1 MCYTWLQT
9 GTNMATSGTST
20 FNLDFAEIAEEAFE
34 RAGLELRSG
43 YDMKTARRS
52 LNLLCADWSNLGLN
66 LWTIATASIPLVPGT
81 ATYSLPAD
89 TIDVIE
95 HVIRTNNSGQ
105 NTDINMQRISVS
117 DYAAIPTKSSQ
128 GRPLQIYV
136 NRQIQPT
143 LTVWPVPDSSTP
155 YTLVYWYLRRI
166 QDTGASAANNA
177 DIPVRFLP
185 ALISG
190 LAYHI
195 ALKRPEATDRISML
209 KQMYEEAFQIA
220 ASEDRDRAP
229 DRFIPF
235 MGYKGY

>member
-1 MCYTWLQT
+1 MT
-9 GTNMATSGTST
+9 TSGTAT
-20 FNLDFAEIAEEAFE
+20 FNLDIAEIAEEAFE

-52 LNLLCADWSNLGLN
+52 LNLLAAEWSNLGLN
-66 LWTIATASIPLVPGT
+66 LWTVATGSISLVPGT
-81 ATYSLPAD
+81 TTYNLPAD

-105 NTDINMQRISVS
+105 NTDITMQRISVS
-117 DYAAIPTKSSQ
+117 DYAAIPTKSTQ

-143 LTVWPVPDSSTP
+143 VTVWPVPDSSTT

-166 QDTGASAANNA
+166 EDTGASAANTA

-185 ALISG
+185 ALVAG
-190 LAYHI
+190 LAYYI
-195 ALKRPEATDRISML
+195 ALKNPDASDRVQML
-209 KQMYEEAFQIA
+209 KGLYEEQFQLA

-229 DRFIPF
+229 DRFLPYVGF
-235 MGYKGY
+235 GGY

>member
-1 MCYTWLQT
+1 MT
-9 GTNMATSGTST
+9 TSGTST

-52 LNLLCADWSNLGLN
+52 LNLLSAEWSNLGLN
-66 LWTIATASIPLVPGT
+66 LWTIGTGSITLVPGQG
-81 ATYSLPAD
+81 TY
-89 TIDVIE
+89 TISDGVPDDMIDMIE
-95 HVIRTNNSGQ
+95 HVIRTNTSGT
-105 NTDINMQRISVS
+105 NTDITMQRISVS
-117 DYAAIPTKSSQ
+117 DYAAIPTKSTQ

-136 NRQIQPT
+136 NRQINPT
-143 LTVWPVPDSSTP
+143 VTVWPVPDSSTT

-166 QDTGASAANNA
+166 EDTGNSAANTP

-185 ALISG
+185 ALIAG

-195 ALKRPEATDRISML
+195 ALKNPEASDRIQML
-209 KQMYEEAFQIA
+209 KSMYEEQFQLA

-229 DRFIPF
+229 DRFLPYVGF
-235 MGYKGY
+235 GGY

>member
-1 MCYTWLQT
+1 MT
-9 GTNMATSGTST
+9 TSGTSV

-34 RAGLELRSG
+34 RAGVELRSG
-43 YDMKTARRS
+43 YDMRTARRS
-52 LNLLCADWSNLGLN
+52 LNLLCAEWSNLGLN
-66 LWTIATASIPLVPGT
+66 LWTVDTGSISLVPGT
-81 ATYSLPAD
+81 ATYNLPAD

-117 DYAAIPTKSSQ
+117 DYAAIPTKSSL

-136 NRQIQPT
+136 NRQIQPN

-166 QDTGASAANNA
+166 EDTGASAANTA

-190 LAYHI
+190 LAYHV

>member
-1 MCYTWLQT
+1 MT
-9 GTNMATSGTST
+9 TSGTST

-43 YDMKTARRS
+43 YDMKSARRS
-52 LNLLCADWSNLGLN
+52 LNLLCAEWANLGLN
-66 LWTIATASIPLVPGT
+66 LWTVASGSIVLTPGQ
-81 ATYSLPAD
+81 ATYTSAD
-89 TIDVIE
+89 GVPSEMVDLIE

-105 NTDINMQRISVS
+105 NTDITMNRISVS
-117 DYAAIPTKSSQ
+117 DYANIPTKNVQ

-136 NRQIQPT
+136 NRQISPT
-143 LTVWPVPDSSTP
+143 LTVWPVPDSSTT

-166 QDTGASAANNA
+166 QDTGASAANTA
-177 DIPVRFLP
+177 DIPYRFLP

-190 LAYHI
+190 LAYYI
-195 ALKRPEATDRISML
+195 ALKNPEAADRIQML
-209 KQMYEEAFQIA
+209 KGFYEEQFQLA

-235 MGYKGY
+235 IGYGGY

>member
-1 MCYTWLQT
+1 
-9 GTNMATSGTST
+9 MATSGTSV

-43 YDMKTARRS
+43 YDMRTARRS
-52 LNLLCADWSNLGLN
+52 LNLICAEWANLGLN
-66 LWTIATASIPLVPGT
+66 LWTIGTGTITLTPGQG
-81 ATYSLPAD
+81 TYTTSDGVPAD
-89 TIDVIE
+89 MIDMIE
-95 HVIRTNNSGQ
+95 HVVRTNNSGV
-105 NTDINMQRISVS
+105 NTDISLNRISVS
-117 DYAAIPTKSSQ
+117 DYANIPTKATQ

-143 LTVWPVPDSSTP
+143 ITLWPVPDSSTP

-185 ALISG
+185 ALIAG
-190 LAYHI
+190 LAYQI
-195 ALKRPEATDRISML
+195 ALKRPEASDRIQML
-209 KQMYEEAFQIA
+209 KSIYEEQFQVA
-220 ASEDRDRAP
+220 ATEDRDRAP

-235 MGYKGY
+235 ISYGNY